1 MLLGVLVVEDINKSP
16 PPLPPSASPPELNVV
31 VVKDKVR
38 SIIELPKKEK
48 KEEEGLP
55 LHPTPPK
62 AIMNKNCL
70 DENKQTSK

>member
-1 MLLGVLVVEDINKSP
+1 
-16 PPLPPSASPPELNVV
+16 V
-31 VVKDKVR
+31 VVKEKVR

-55 LHPTPPK
+55 PK

-70 DENKQTSK
+70 DENKHTSK